1 MFQSPSLRGS
11 GRFGRR
17 RTERTEDRRVSIPFI
32 AGQWSLLDFRA
43 IAALATWL
51 FQSPSLRGSGRFF
64 RIWKRPPM
72 RRRVSIPF
80 IAGQWSLPSMRPPES
95 GSGGRFQSP
104 SLRGS
109 GRFALLALHVQHA
122 ALQVS
127 IPFIAGQWSLRA
139 AGAARPARRA
149 AGFNPLHCGA
159 VVASTMEVV
168 WIASAAPGFNPLHC
182 GAVVA
187 SRKRRR
193 GRLRRSVFQS
203 PSLRGSGRFRSA
215 SSSPSATPT
224 RFQSPSLRGSGRFSM
239 TTRSNRSA
247 RGCFNPLHCGAVV
260 ASGRAGRPPRPP
272 DRPFQS
278 PSLRGSG
285 RFSSGSSVWRPVDHL
300 VSIPFIA
307 GQWSLLVPA

>member
-1 MFQSPSLRGS
+1 MVASSRASAGTEGDRIVSIPFIAGQWSLRATANGTD
-11 GRFGRR
+11 GRPPCFNPLHCGAVVASRFPR
-17 RTERTEDRRVSIPFI
+17 DRGAGDVAVSIPFI
-32 AGQWSLLDFRA
+32 AGQWSLLSDLEA
-43 IAALATWL
+43 TADEAARFNPLHCGAVVASLDAAAGVWL
-51 FQSPSLRGSGRFF
+51 WRS
-64 RIWKRPPM
+64 
-72 RRRVSIPF
+72 
-80 IAGQWSLPSMRPPES
+80 
-95 GSGGRFQSP
+95 
-104 SLRGS
+104 
-109 GRFALLALHVQHA
+109 
-122 ALQVS
+122 VS